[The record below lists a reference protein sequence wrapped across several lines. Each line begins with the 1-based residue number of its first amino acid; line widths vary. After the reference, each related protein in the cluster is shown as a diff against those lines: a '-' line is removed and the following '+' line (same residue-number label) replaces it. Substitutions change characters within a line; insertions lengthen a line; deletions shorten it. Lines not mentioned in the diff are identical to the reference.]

1 MRVRKTVHFLEHRI
15 SAKSQ
20 AELGLR
26 VPWTECPSGL
36 GREDV
41 RARVMRGL
49 GVWGSKFPRFSH

>member
-41 RARVMRGL
+41 RARVGGL
-49 GVWGSKFPRFSH
+49 GGVGKQIPTV